1 MKKSTILQ
9 NVIAIII
16 LLSGYTTMA
25 QTTNNESNL
34 LTNKN
39 ETEMKMYVIEREIPG
54 AGNFTQE
61 DLKAIAIK
69 SCGVVAAIG
78 PDIKWIHSYVT
89 DNKLYCIYE
98 ATSVEV
104 IKKHAEMGGFPCNKV
119 SEVANVFSP
128 ATAELQLAD

>member
-1 MKKSTILQ
+1 
-9 NVIAIII
+9 
-16 LLSGYTTMA
+16 MA
-25 QTTNNESNL
+25 QTTNEQTNL
-34 LTNKN
+34 TTNKN

-61 DLKAIAIK
+61 ELKAIAIK
-69 SCGVVAAIG
+69 SCGVVETIG

-119 SEVANVFSP
+119 SEVANIFSP
-128 ATAELQLAD
+128 ATAEF